1 MLPLFLDGFALC
13 VGGKSLC
20 RVERAMQLCVI
31 SVQIW
36 IQKKKKKSFHIFII
50 KHNMYTLL
58 SIVGLFTD
66 SEIPLDKT
74 PLKGVTEAKFLGPF
88 LPAHYL
94 PKDTFST

>member
-1 MLPLFLDGFALC
+1 MQS
-13 VGGKSLC
+13 GKSNATLC
-20 RVERAMQLCVI
+20 NQCANMDTE
-31 SVQIW
+31 
-36 IQKKKKKSFHIFII
+36 KKKKSFHIFII